1 MNTQITQNPNTYK
14 TDAQFPQTTSGDEID
29 LRELFAVIW
38 QGKWL
43 ILAITAVFTIG
54 AVIFAIK
61 QPNIYKSEALLAPAS
76 EEQGGGLSAL
86 ASQFGGLASLAGV
99 NLGGKGGTDKTELAI
114 QVLKSRQFTSE
125 FIQKH
130 NILADLMAAE
140 KWDRDADKLI
150 YDPELY
156 NEQTNT
162 WVREVKAP
170 FKPEPSM
177 QEAYKAFSKMIA
189 VNKAKETGMV
199 TISVEHLSPAVA
211 QQWVAWLIQDIN
223 KVMKDR
229 DVAEANRSSE
239 FLNKQ
244 IALTNVADIRTIL
257 YKLVEEQ
264 AKTIMFAE
272 VRDEYVFKTI
282 DPALVPE
289 EKAKPRRSLISL
301 LGVFIGLL
309 LGIVVVLVRFFR
321 IKKKNDLY
329 DLYFRRIRD
338 VFLILV

>member
-1 MNTQITQNPNTYK
+1 MSNEINKYIQ
-14 TDAQFPQTTSGDEID
+14 DAKFPSAVQDDEID

-43 ILAITAVFTIG
+43 IIAITTV
-54 AVIFAIK
+54 FAIGSVVFAIM
-61 QPNIYKSEALLAPAS
+61 QPNIYKSEALLAPAA

-99 NLGGKGGTDKTELAI
+99 NLGSKGGTDKTQLAI
-114 QVLKSRQFTSE
+114 EVLKSRQFTSD

-140 KWDRDADKLI
+140 KWNRDENKLI
-150 YDPELY
+150 YDEDAY
-156 NEQTNT
+156 SEATNT

-170 FKPEPSM
+170 LKPEPSM
-177 QEAYKAFSKMIA
+177 QEAYKVFSKIIA
-189 VNKAKETGMV
+189 VNKDKESGMV
-199 TISVEHLSPAVA
+199 TISVEHLSPTVA
-211 QQWVAWLIQDIN
+211 EQWATWLIEDIN
-223 KVMKDR
+223 KVMKER

-244 IALTNVADIRTIL
+244 IALTNVADIKAIL

-282 DPALVPE
+282 DPALAPE
-289 EKAKPRRSLISL
+289 EKAKPKRALICVL
-301 LGVFIGLL
+301 GTMLGGMLGVMF
-309 LGIVVVLVRFFR
+309 VL
-321 IKKKNDLY
+321 
-329 DLYFRRIRD
+329 IRH
-338 VFLILV
+338 FMRKEQSLEPRA

>member
-1 MNTQITQNPNTYK
+1 MNTQITQNSNAYK
-14 TDAQFPQTTSGDEID
+14 TDAQFPQTTGADEID
-29 LRELFAVIW
+29 LRELFSVIW

-43 ILAITAVFTIG
+43 IVAITTVFAIG

-76 EEQGGGLSAL
+76 EEQSGGLSAL

-99 NLGGKGGTDKTELAI
+99 NLGGKGGTDKTQLAI
-114 QVLKSRQFTSE
+114 EVLKSRQFTSD
-125 FIQKH
+125 FIQRH

-140 KWDRDADKLI
+140 KWDRDLGKLI
-150 YDPELY
+150 YNPELY

-170 FKPEPSM
+170 FKAEPSM
-177 QEAYKAFSKMIA
+177 QEAYKAFSKIIA
-189 VNKAKETGMV
+189 LNKDKETAMV
-199 TISVEHLSPAVA
+199 TISIEHLSPTVA
-211 QQWVAWLIQDIN
+211 QQWASWLVQDIN
-223 KVMKDR
+223 KVMKER

-244 IALTNVADIRTIL
+244 IALTNVADIKTIL

-289 EKAKPRRSLISL
+289 EKAKPKRALICVLGTL
-301 LGVFIGLL
+301 LGGM
-309 LGIVVVLVRFFR
+309 LGVMFVLVRYFMRKEQNLEFR
-321 IKKKNDLY
+321 T
-329 DLYFRRIRD
+329 
-338 VFLILV
+338 

>member
-1 MNTQITQNPNTYK
+1 MPRAYNLESEEPMNTQITQNPNIHQS
-14 TDAQFPQTTSGDEID
+14 DARFPQVQDDEID
-29 LRELFAVIW
+29 LRELFSVIW
-38 QGKWL
+38 RGKWI
-43 ILAITAVFTIG
+43 ILAVTAVFAIG
-54 AVIFAIK
+54 AVVFAIK

-99 NLGGKGGTDKTELAI
+99 NLGSKGGTDKTELAI
-114 QVLKSRQFTSE
+114 EVLKSRQFTSE

-130 NILADLMAAE
+130 NILADLMAAV

-177 QEAYKAFSKMIA
+177 QEAYKEFRKIIV
-189 VNKAKETGMV
+189 VNKAKDTGMV
-199 TISVEHLSPAVA
+199 TLSVEHLSPTVA
-211 QQWVAWLIQDIN
+211 QQWVTWLIQDIN

-229 DVAEANRSSE
+229 DVAEAHRSTA

-244 IALTNVADIRTIL
+244 IASTNVADIKTVL
-257 YKLVEEQ
+257 YKLIEEQ

-282 DPALVPE
+282 DPAIVPFFQTNPQ
-289 EKAKPRRSLISL
+289 KILIIFLSTI
-301 LGVFIGLL
+301 LGFVFSIIFIILKFQL
-309 LGIVVVLVRFFR
+309 
-321 IKKKNDLY
+321 KNK
-329 DLYFRRIRD
+329 
-338 VFLILV
+338 

>member
-1 MNTQITQNPNTYK
+1 MNTQITQNPNTYQS
-14 TDAQFPQTTSGDEID
+14 DARFPQVQDDEID

-43 ILAITAVFTIG
+43 IIAITAVFAI
-54 AVIFAIK
+54 ASVAFAIL

-99 NLGGKGGTDKTELAI
+99 NLRGKGGTDKTQLAI
-114 QVLKSRQFTSE
+114 EVLKSRQFTSD
-125 FIQKH
+125 FITKH

-150 YDPELY
+150 YEPELY

-162 WVREVKAP
+162 WVREVKP
-170 FKPEPSM
+170 PLKPEPSI
-177 QEAYKAFSKMIA
+177 QEAYKVFSKIIA
-189 VNKAKETGMV
+189 VNKDKESGMV
-199 TISVEHLSPAVA
+199 TISVEHLSPTVA
-211 QQWVAWLIQDIN
+211 QQWVTWLIQDIN

-229 DVAEANRSSE
+229 DVAEAHRSTE

-244 IALTNVADIRTIL
+244 IALTNVADIKTVL
-257 YKLVEEQ
+257 YKLIEEQ

-282 DPALVPE
+282 DPAIAPE
-289 EKAKPRRSLISL
+289 VKAKPKRALICV
-301 LGVFIGLL
+301 LGTM
-309 LGIVVVLVRFFR
+309 LGGMLG
-321 IKKKNDLY
+321 
-329 DLYFRRIRD
+329 
-338 VFLILV
+338 LILVLIRDFSKNKNIVPAKRS

>member
-1 MNTQITQNPNTYK
+1 MSNEINKYIQDTK
-14 TDAQFPQTTSGDEID
+14 FPSAVQDDEID
-29 LRELFAVIW
+29 LRELFSVIW

-43 ILAITAVFTIG
+43 IIAITAVFAIG

-76 EEQGGGLSAL
+76 EEQGGGLSGL

-99 NLGGKGGTDKTELAI
+99 NLGAKGGTDKTELAI
-114 QVLKSRQFTSE
+114 EVLKSRQFTRD
-125 FIQKH
+125 FIQRH
-130 NILADLMAAE
+130 NILADLMAVE

-162 WVREVKAP
+162 WVREAKAP

-177 QEAYKAFSKMIA
+177 QEAYKVFSKMIA
-189 VNKAKETGMV
+189 VNKTKETGMV
-199 TISVEHLSPAVA
+199 TISVEHFSPAVA

-289 EKAKPRRSLISL
+289 EKAKPKRALICVLGTL
-301 LGVFIGLL
+301 LGGM
-309 LGIVVVLVRFFR
+309 LGIMLVLVRHFVR
-321 IKKKNDLY
+321 KDAA
-329 DLYFRRIRD
+329 
-338 VFLILV
+338 

>member
-1 MNTQITQNPNTYK
+1 MSNEINKYMQDVNFRP
-14 TDAQFPQTTSGDEID
+14 AAPEDEID
-29 LRELFAVIW
+29 LRELFSVIW

-43 ILAITAVFTIG
+43 IIAITAVFTIASVG
-54 AVIFAIK
+54 LALYL
-61 QPNIYKSEALLAPAS
+61 PNIYKSEALLAPAA
-76 EEQGGGLSAL
+76 EEQSGGGLAAL

-99 NLGGKGGTDKTELAI
+99 NLGAKSGTDKTQLAI
-114 QVLKSRQFTSE
+114 EVLKSRQFTSE

-140 KWDRDADKLI
+140 TWDRDADKLI

-162 WVREVKAP
+162 WVRAVEPP

-177 QEAYKAFSKMIA
+177 QEAYKEFSKIFSA
-189 VNKAKETGMV
+189 NTDKESGMV
-199 TISVEHLSPAVA
+199 TLSVEHLSPTVA
-211 QQWVAWLIQDIN
+211 EQWVTWLIQDIN
-223 KVMKDR
+223 KVMKER

-244 IALTNVADIRTIL
+244 IALTNVADIKAIL

-272 VRDEYVFKTI
+272 VRDEYVFKTL
-282 DPALVPE
+282 DPALAPE
-289 EKAKPRRSLISL
+289 EKAKPKRALICA
-301 LGVFIGLL
+301 
-309 LGIVVVLVRFFR
+309 LGIMLGGMFGVMFVLVRNFV
-321 IKKKNDLY
+321 KKED
-329 DLYFRRIRD
+329 
-338 VFLILV
+338 